1 MRSFNSA
8 KGGFVK
14 FSYLIL
20 LSFALFGLIAP
31 LPAHASLSGPF
42 GQVQLSMHQIGMY
55 SARGSR
61 TPSVFVAGS
70 VSIGGSWYYVNNSAV
85 VSKTTTSNSSS
96 TGGGVSATNTSASA
110 SASAFSSATSS
121 TTVTATTSSEINA
134 PLKLVGWVT
143 FYYGEGMN
151 ETEQMNFQNSVYYVG
166 QLANFTTNDAPGQPS
181 PLYYMWN
188 VTPESLNGTPIGP
201 TIEGV
206 GGNFMAPIDLYNTI
220 IALPQFNDTMLEAQ
234 ATAPSQEYPA
244 LPLGP
249 YYNLLMVVAIIVLIP
264 IAFLDLLAT
273 DERKRTTLLGVLKK
287 ISAGILIM
295 LIFPF
300 LYDKIAYLMNT
311 LNTEIL
317 AYPTVASQQASW
329 TIAQYNLYQLELYMV
344 FPSTVTAITVL
355 ETGLLA
361 VGYFV
366 VTVIVWIMSYMLGT
380 VRILLLAGMVVMFPL
395 SLALRDFYY
404 TQKLGRI
411 IEDTLFGLMLA
422 SILSSVMLS
431 VATYLLQNWNTSA
444 NMFRLAGIQPQWVAI
459 TAVLTA
465 MVAVT
470 ILAPYTSATYQIV
483 SETGM
488 IAGGVASAVWLGA
501 FSGGVTGFMGNASH
515 SVMQR
520 IGTGFTG
527 ALGGGVTHGIT
538 AGLTAVSDKSAKHA
552 ISHAT
557 EVIKKLINID

>member
-8 KGGFVK
+8 KGSFVK
-14 FSYLIL
+14 FSYLII
-20 LSFALFGLIAP
+20 LSLALFGLIAP
-31 LPAHASLSGPF
+31 LPSHASLSGPF
-42 GQVQLSMHQIGMY
+42 GEVQLSMYQINTRPVGGRAPLIY
-55 SARGSR
+55 AYG
-61 TPSVFVAGS
+61 A

-85 VSKTTTSNSSS
+85 TSSTSVSKS
-96 TGGGVSATNTSASA
+96 GGAFATNTSASA
-110 SASAFSSATSS
+110 SASSSSS
-121 TTVTATTSSEINA
+121 TSVTATTSSEIPA
-134 PLKLVGWVT
+134 PLKLVGSVT
-143 FYYGEGMN
+143 FFYSGGSN
-151 ETEQMNFQNSVYYVG
+151 ETVPMEFTKNEYYVG
-166 QLANFTTNDAPGQPS
+166 ELANFTTMRVRPGFM
-181 PLYYMWN
+181 YYSYT
-188 VTPESLNGTPIGP
+188 VVPETLNGTPIGP
-201 TIEGV
+201 VLTGIEGQ
-206 GGNFMAPIDLYNTI
+206 GFALIDLYNTI
-220 IALPQFNDTMLEAQ
+220 IALPQFNDSMLEAY
-234 ATAPSQEYPA
+234 ATSPSQEYPA

-264 IAFLDLLAT
+264 IAFLDLLSS

-317 AYPTVASQQASW
+317 AYPVIANQQASW
-329 TIAQYNLYQLELYMV
+329 VIAQENLANLEAYMI

-366 VTVIVWIMSYMLGT
+366 VAVIVWIMSYMLGT
-380 VRILLLAGMVVMFPL
+380 VRILLLAGMIAMFPL
-395 SLALRDFYY
+395 SLALRDFHY

-431 VATYLLQNWNTSA
+431 VATYLLQNWNSSA

-488 IAGGVASAVWLGA
+488 VAGGVASAMWLGA
-501 FSGGVTGFMGNASH
+501 LSGGIQGYMGNASPFIGEK
-515 SVMQR
+515 VMSG
-520 IGTGFTG
+520 IGSAF
-527 ALGGGVTHGIT
+527 GGGATHFVSS
-538 AGLTAVSDKSAKHA
+538 GLSAVSGKHSSQA
-552 ISHAT
+552 VSHFT
-557 EVIKKLINID
+557 QVMRTLTNTD

>member
-20 LSFALFGLIAP
+20 LSLALFGLVTPITT
-31 LPAHASLSGPF
+31 HASLSGPF
-42 GQVQLSMHQIGMY
+42 GEVQLSMYQIN
-55 SARGSR
+55 ARNIPR
-61 TPSVFVAGS
+61 TIYYYAYGA

-85 VSKTTTSNSSS
+85 TSSTFVSKS
-96 TGGGVSATNTSASA
+96 GGAFATNTSASA
-110 SASAFSSATSS
+110 SASSSSS
-121 TTVTATTSSEINA
+121 TSVTATTSSEIPA
-134 PLKLVGWVT
+134 PLKLVGSAT
-143 FYYGEGMN
+143 FFYSGGSNKTVPMEFTKS
-151 ETEQMNFQNSVYYVG
+151 EYYVG
-166 QLANFTTNDAPGQPS
+166 ELANFTTTDVTNGYM
-181 PLYYMWN
+181 YYSYT
-188 VTPESLNGTPIGP
+188 VVPESLNGTPIGP
-201 TIEGV
+201 VLTGIEGQ
-206 GGNFMAPIDLYNTI
+206 GFALIDIYNTI
-220 IALPQFNDTMLEAQ
+220 IALPQFNDSMLEAY
-234 ATAPSQEYPA
+234 ATTPSQEYPA

-264 IAFLDLLAT
+264 IAFLDLLSS

-317 AYPTVASQQASW
+317 AYPVIANQQTSW
-329 TIAQYNLYQLELYMV
+329 VIAQGNLADLEAYML
-344 FPSTVTAITVL
+344 FPSVWNAITAL
-355 ETGLLA
+355 ETSVLIL
-361 VGYFV
+361 GYLV
-366 VTVIVWIMSYMLGT
+366 VAVIVWIMTYMLGT
-380 VRILLLAGMVVMFPL
+380 VRILLLAGMIAMFPL

-431 VATYLLQNWNTSA
+431 VATYLLQNWNSSA

-465 MVAVT
+465 MVSVT

-488 IAGGVASAVWLGA
+488 VAGGVASAVWLGA
-501 FSGGVTGFMGNASH
+501 LSGGVQGFMGNASS
-515 SVMQR
+515 SVFQR
-520 IGTGFTG
+520 MKTGFTG
-527 ALGGGVTHGIT
+527 SLGGATTHF
-538 AGLTAVSDKSAKHA
+538 ASSGLSAISGKHSSQA
-552 ISHAT
+552 ISHFT
-557 EVIKKLINID
+557 QVMRTLTNTD